1 MDSDPIVKSQHLS
14 LKDLSLGIQA
24 LASKGNLHELVSLPE
39 NSTTG
44 LDLKLLSLKFHTT
57 VKKSCIAHKFIFY
70 FYANCQVIL
79 PDGITKWY
87 YKMVLLSGINRWY
100 HQVVLLGGQV
110 FYESPPGRAL
120 RRQVSVHTD
129 P

>member
-1 MDSDPIVKSQHLS
+1 MAPLPPGVMDSDPIVKSQHLS

-39 NSTTG
+39 NSTQVTTG
-44 LDLKLLSLKFHTT
+44 LDLKLLSLKFHTK

-79 PDGITKWY
+79 PDGITK
-87 YKMVLLSGINRWY
+87 
-100 HQVVLLGGQV
+100 VVFPPGGFLGGQV